1 MNELAES
8 AALSP
13 ERVLTG
19 TIHAAFPLN
28 GERQFV
34 SAKSI
39 PTTLWT
45 ELVPAAKL
53 HGLAALFFAALSDTG
68 PPELVPEPLAELRE
82 LYLRSRMAARI
93 ANDAVGSLSDGF
105 KRAGVPLLVLKG
117 AALAAILYPEPGL
130 RPFGDVDLM
139 IHRADLPAA
148 QAIFSSGGFEMLGER
163 HERFSEKYLK
173 SVNYAVPG
181 APGPSIDLHWHLFA
195 PMYYR
200 RRIAMDFFWQNPV
213 QFALGTG
220 EAFALAPLQ
229 QLVHLTAHA
238 GLHHTRVPL
247 VWLYDMTRWVHRFRT
262 DIDWDE
268 FVRVVQR
275 LELASAV
282 ARNLRSA
289 VEWWD
294 AAVPPKVIT
303 RLEQT
308 RSGAGARLVYA
319 IYSSPQGG
327 ARGVVDML
335 YQERLVNKVGYA
347 TGLLLPSPE
356 YMASRH
362 PSRSHVGLA
371 VLYVQR
377 VWRITRFV
385 ARSIRGILTGAG
397 GNKSPG

>member
-1 MNELAES
+1 MNDVAES
-8 AALSP
+8 VAQSP

-19 TIHAAFPLN
+19 AIRAAFPLN

-34 SAKSI
+34 SAKCI
-39 PTTLWT
+39 PPTLWT

-53 HGLAALFFAALSDTG
+53 HGLAALFFAALSDTTT
-68 PPELVPEPLAELRE
+68 PEPAPEPLAELRNI
-82 LYLRSRMAARI
+82 YLRSRMATRL
-93 ANDAVGSLSDGF
+93 ANDALGSLSDEF

-117 AALAAILYPEPGL
+117 AALSAILYPEPGL

-139 IHRADLPAA
+139 IHRAHLPAA
-148 QAIFSSGGFEMLGER
+148 QAVLSGGRFEMVGER
-163 HERFSEKYLK
+163 HEGFSEKYLK
-173 SVNYAVPG
+173 SMNYAVPG

-213 QFALGTG
+213 RFTLGDR

-247 VWLYDMTRWVHRFRT
+247 VWLYDMTRWIHRFRSE
-262 DIDWDE
+262 IDWDE

-275 LELASAV
+275 LELAPAV
-282 ARNLRSA
+282 GHNLHSA

-294 AAVPPKVIT
+294 AAVPPAVIT

-335 YQERLVNKVGYA
+335 YQEGLPDKVGYA
-347 TGLLLPSPE
+347 ARLLLPSRE
-356 YMASRH
+356 YMASH
-362 PSRSHVGLA
+362 KPNHSDAGLP
-371 VLYVQR
+371 VLYAQR

-385 ARSIRGILTGAG
+385 ARSLWGILTGAG